1 MLPEGGTTV
10 SVDRV
15 VGSVCG
21 PNSTMNAPQALDVL
35 VRLTET
41 PQLDLPLAADGV
53 LRYVWESRF
62 GPMLIE
68 VRGGQVLVN
77 GAVVEP
83 AIGAPSGAGAPQSA
97 RTA

>member
-1 MLPEGGTTV
+1 
-10 SVDRV
+10 
-15 VGSVCG
+15 
-21 PNSTMNAPQALDVL
+21 MNAPQAPDVL
-35 VRLTET
+35 VRLTAT

-83 AIGAPSGAGAPQSA
+83 ALGSASADGAPQPA
-97 RTA
+97 RQG